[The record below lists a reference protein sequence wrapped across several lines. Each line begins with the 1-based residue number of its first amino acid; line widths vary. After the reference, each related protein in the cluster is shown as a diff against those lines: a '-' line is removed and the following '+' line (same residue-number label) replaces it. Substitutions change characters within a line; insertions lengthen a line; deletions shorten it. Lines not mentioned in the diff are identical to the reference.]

1 MAPHTHSQLGK
12 YVAVGWHPLGPLAPN
27 NKGGIVTANGVLYTL
42 LEQELKPAVDSAV
55 EKSGNLFGDNLQD
68 SRINNATRGDGLAV
82 IETRIFSLERFGDSD
97 SLHVGRATYDD
108 FDIVL
113 FPAC

>member
-68 SRINNATRGDGLAV
+68 SRINNAARGDGLAV
-82 IETRIFSLERFGDSD
+82 IETWIFSL
-97 SLHVGRATYDD
+97 
-108 FDIVL
+108 VL
-113 FPAC
+113 LCGQCVAR

>member
-1 MAPHTHSQLGK
+1 MGRF
-12 YVAVGWHPLGPLAPN
+12 N
-27 NKGGIVTANGVLYTL
+27 IEDFVTANGVLYTL

-82 IETRIFSLERFGDSD
+82 IETWIFSLERFGQTE
-97 SLHVGRATYDD
+97 VE
-108 FDIVL
+108 
-113 FPAC
+113 